1 MDDSKNDDALKDGE
15 KEARKDGEVEKN
27 GREPVKN
34 STTEVRVRRCGGGGG
49 FSPRDQVWT

>member
-49 FSPRDQVWT
+49 SSPRDQVWT